1 MISRSGKTAITTGLI
16 FVGFV
21 AAFFLTRYVEAVRP
35 PLPAGYEDAD
45 LALQGSRLK
54 GWVFGAEGLIADWY
68 WMMSLQYIGGKISSV
83 GLENLNLEDMRPLNP
98 RLLYPYLNTATD
110 LDPRFMAPISYGAT
124 ILPAIDPQQAIAL
137 TEKGIA
143 NNPDKWR
150 LHQYL
155 GYIYWKLGEYEKASE
170 VYGKGAAI
178 AGSPPFMK
186 MMAAR
191 MKTEGGSRDV
201 AREMYRQI
209 LTESEDEVSKQNAE
223 IRLMQIDSLDER
235 DLLNSALAEF
245 KSRNGRCATR
255 WQEIFPLLTNR
266 RAANGREL
274 RIDQSNNVVDPS
286 GVPYQIDAGKCEAR
300 LDYARSKIPA
310 V

>member
-1 MISRSGKTAITTGLI
+1 MISRTGKTAIATGLI
-16 FVGFV
+16 IVGTGLAFV
-21 AAFFLTRYVEAVRP
+21 LTRYAESVRP
-35 PLPAGYEDAD
+35 PLPAGYQDAD
-45 LALQGSRLK
+45 LELQGSRLK

-68 WMMSLQYIGGKISSV
+68 WMTSLQYIGGKISSV
-83 GLENLNLEDMRPLNP
+83 GLENLNLEDLRPLNP

-110 LDPRFMAPISYGAT
+110 LDPRFMAPYSYGAT

-137 TEKGIA
+137 TEKGIR
-143 NNPDKWR
+143 NNPDQWR

-170 VYGKGAAI
+170 VYAQGAAV
-178 AGSPPFMK
+178 AGSPAFMK

-191 MKTEGGSRDV
+191 MKTEGGSRDI

-209 LTESEDEVSKQNAE
+209 LEESEDDASKQNAE

-235 DLLNSALAEF
+235 DVLNSALGEF
-245 KSRNGRCATR
+245 RSRTGRCATR
-255 WQEIFPLLTNR
+255 WQEIFPLLSNR
-266 RAANGREL
+266 RVGNGRDL

-286 GVPYQIDAGKCEAR
+286 GVPYLIDAGKCEAT
-300 LDYARSKIPA
+300 LDYRRSKIP
-310 V
+310 VV